1 MMTGSGDTLDAGER
15 QWPESPIDTD
25 AFAENSEAPTV
36 EVRVFRHG
44 ALTHDELVESEEQAA
59 LVVEEWTE
67 LDGVT
72 CEVDDLSVRHRAGQI
87 LEPELAELVDEEA
100 DRRIS
105 PDTPVSR
112 YEGH

>member
-1 MMTGSGDTLDAGER
+1 MSGSAERLHAGKRER
-15 QWPESPIDTD
+15 RESPIGTD
-25 AFAENSEAPTV
+25 AFADHGEAPTV

-44 ALTHDELVESEEQAA
+44 ALIRDELVESEEQAA
-59 LVVEEWTE
+59 LVVQEWAE

-87 LEPELAELVDEEA
+87 HEPELAELHDEEA

-105 PDTPVSR
+105 PDTLDA
-112 YEGH
+112 YHEAH

>member
-1 MMTGSGDTLDAGER
+1 MMTGSGDKVDAGKRER
-15 QWPESPIDTD
+15 PESPIDTD
-25 AFAENSEAPTV
+25 GFAERGEAPTV

-44 ALTHDELVESEEQAA
+44 ALIHDEVVESEEQAA

-87 LEPELAELVDEEA
+87 LEPELAELPDEQA